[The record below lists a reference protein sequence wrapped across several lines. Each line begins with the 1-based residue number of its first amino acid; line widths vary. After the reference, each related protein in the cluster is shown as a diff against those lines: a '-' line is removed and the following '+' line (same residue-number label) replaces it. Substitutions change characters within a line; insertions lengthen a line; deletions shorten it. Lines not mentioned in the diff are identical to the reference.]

1 MEQEQDFKPEQSLM
15 VIQSMIK
22 TVQSRYYDNGT
33 LYLLWGWVILLCSI
47 GHYLFLLNNIIEHP
61 EKVWLL
67 TIPASAFHF
76 IWMAR
81 QSKKKKVTTYADEII
96 GYAWLSFAACM
107 TLTYILFGTKGE
119 WHLMYSVIL
128 MVYGIPTFISGAV
141 MRFKP
146 LLVGGFVCW
155 ILSAISHWVEPI
167 QTLLLVGL
175 AVTCAWIIPGYIL
188 RHQFNRQHN
197 G

>member
-1 MEQEQDFKPEQSLM
+1 MDQENEMNPEQSLM

-22 TVQSRYYDNGT
+22 TVQSRFYDNGT
-33 LYLLWGWVILLCSI
+33 LYLLWGWVILVCSL
-47 GHYLFLLNNIIEHP
+47 GHYFLLYNHTIDHP
-61 EKVWLL
+61 ERVWLL
-67 TIPASAFHF
+67 TIPASLFHF

-81 QSKKKKVTTYADEII
+81 QGKKKKVTTYGDEII

-107 TLTYILFGTKGE
+107 TLTYLLFGSNAE
-119 WHLMYSVIL
+119 WHRMYSVIL

-146 LLVGGFVCW
+146 LMIGGFFCW
-155 ILSAISHWVEPI
+155 VLSAISNWVMPI

-188 RHQFNRQHN
+188 RHQFNRQNN